1 MSVALARLTVRAAV
15 DEAEATLA
23 AAGVPT
29 PRVDAEWLLAGLLGV
44 GRARL
49 RLQADTALPT
59 ATADDYAAAVRRR
72 AAREPLQQI
81 LGWEEF
87 RGLRLRLSPDVLV
100 PRPETEGLVEWA
112 LALLPPPAARRLTV
126 ADVGT
131 GSGCI
136 ACAIAGARADVDVV
150 ALDLSAAAARV
161 AGANARALGSRVRVA
176 VGDLVAA
183 LRDASLDALIANP
196 PYLTDAEAAGL
207 APEVALHE
215 PPLALAGGRD
225 GLSVLARL
233 VDEAPRVLR
242 AGGVIA
248 LETGGPAHVAALTA
262 RLRARGVV
270 DVAGRAD
277 LAGVVRFVAGRVP
290 ERA

>member
-1 MSVALARLTVRAAV
+1 
-15 DEAEATLA
+15 
-23 AAGVPT
+23 
-29 PRVDAEWLLAGLLGV
+29 
-44 GRARL
+44 
-49 RLQADTALPT
+49 
-59 ATADDYAAAVRRR
+59 
-72 AAREPLQQI
+72 AREPLQQI

-87 RGLRLRLSPDVLV
+87 RGLRLRVSPDVLV
-100 PRPETEGLVEWA
+100 PRPETEMLVEWA

-161 AGANARALGSRVRVA
+161 AGANARALGSRVRV
-176 VGDLVAA
+176 VIGDLVAT

-196 PYLTDAEAAGL
+196 PYLTDSEAAGL
-207 APEVALHE
+207 APEVARHE
-215 PPLALAGGRD
+215 PPLALVGGRD
-225 GLSVLARL
+225 GLRVLARL

-248 LETGGPAHVAALTA
+248 LETGGPAHVATLTA
-262 RLRARGVV
+262 RLRDRGFA
-270 DVAGRAD
+270 DVAARAD
-277 LAGVVRFVAGRVP
+277 LAGVVRFVAGRRP
-290 ERA
+290 ERAR